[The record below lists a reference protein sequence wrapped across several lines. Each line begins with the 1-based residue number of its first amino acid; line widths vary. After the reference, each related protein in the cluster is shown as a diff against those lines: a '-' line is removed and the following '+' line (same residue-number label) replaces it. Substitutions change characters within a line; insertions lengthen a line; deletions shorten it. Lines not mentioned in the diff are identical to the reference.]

1 MGFGWRKVVIY
12 MACLSV
18 KLLPYK
24 KVVLFFMIDNDTYM
38 FVFVHPDA
46 VKRISDAGTNLS
58 VQVRKL

>member
-1 MGFGWRKVVIY
+1 